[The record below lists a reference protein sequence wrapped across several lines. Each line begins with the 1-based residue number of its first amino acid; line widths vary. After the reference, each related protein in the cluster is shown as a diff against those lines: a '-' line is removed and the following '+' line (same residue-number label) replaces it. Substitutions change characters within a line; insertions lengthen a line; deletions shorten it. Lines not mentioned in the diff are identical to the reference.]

1 MKKVL
6 MFIYSII
13 AYAIAFASIIY
24 WILSVSNLIP
34 EISIDQTPKLSVGFA
49 ILNNLMLVALFGI
62 QHSIMARAWFKN
74 FFAKYFPRPIER
86 STFVL
91 VSGLLLFNLVI
102 QWQPIG
108 GIIWNIEPQSILF
121 YIMYILFFAGWV
133 ILFVSS
139 FLINHFDL
147 FGLRQTFLEL
157 QNKSYTQLN
166 FKVKS
171 FYKYVRHP
179 LYFGMLLGMWA
190 TPVMS
195 VTHLLFAI
203 GITIYVVIGTRL
215 EEKDLVKEFGD
226 TYKDYQKSKPMLIPF
241 TKKSK

>member
-6 MFIYSII
+6 MFIYSIT

-34 EISIDQTPKLSVGFA
+34 EISIDQTPKLSVVFA

-62 QHSIMARAWFKN
+62 QHSIMARAWFKI

-121 YIMYILFFAGWV
+121 YIMYILFFAGWG

-157 QNKSYTQLN
+157 QNKPYTQLN

-226 TYKDYQKSKPMLIPF
+226 TYKDYQKSKPMLVPF